1 MSRLSTWCRDK
12 LIYYTS
18 IKQRERKCFRQIIVG
33 DHGLKRAISDSLRA
47 YTTSH
52 PAVKSMSAPMSYV
65 LFAAAKVDKNI
76 RSVKF

>member
-1 MSRLSTWCRDK
+1 MSRHSTLCREK

-47 YTTSH
+47 YTGLSSCCQIH
-52 PAVKSMSAPMSYV
+52 VSPRW
-65 LFAAAKVDKNI
+65 FASFATAKV
-76 RSVKF
+76 

>member
-18 IKQRERKCFRQIIVG
+18 IKQRERKFFRQIIVE
-33 DHGLKRAISDSLRA
+33 DHVLKRAINDSLRA

-52 PAVKSMSAPMSYV
+52 PAVKSMSAPDEC
-65 LFAAAKVDKNI
+65 LFAGAKV
-76 RSVKF
+76 